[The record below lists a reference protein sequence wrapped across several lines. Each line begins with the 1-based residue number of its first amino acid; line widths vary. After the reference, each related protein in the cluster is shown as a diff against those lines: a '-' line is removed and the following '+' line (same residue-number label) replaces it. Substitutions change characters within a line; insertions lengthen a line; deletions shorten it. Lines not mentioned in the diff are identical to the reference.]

1 VIQQA
6 DPSIAHHVDNS
17 DDSTGR
23 RRLPLWALPPV
34 QWVAILVPF
43 VILGWLITGPFD
55 LTNMEEHANTWF
67 ESHRTSRLNDLTA
80 FPTHLASTEG
90 IAIVFGLAALFLVIR
105 HRWSSF
111 SLLVWALTAEL
122 SLFLVINL
130 IVGRPRPDVVALD
143 SVPRTS
149 SFPSGH
155 VAATFALYGSLAL
168 IATLHNSNRLRVFL
182 QWAFTFVAVV
192 AVAFARVYRGA
203 HHVSDVIAGA
213 ALGVVCVIV
222 AEHFAFRIA
231 EWLHDRGN
239 VAEATDFVDEVEL
252 HETGHAA

>member
-1 VIQQA
+1 M
-6 DPSIAHHVDNS
+6 
-17 DDSTGR
+17 
-23 RRLPLWALPPV
+23 PLWALPPV

-55 LTNMEEHANTWF
+55 LTNTEEHANTWF
-67 ESHRTSRLNDLTA
+67 VSHRTSRLND
-80 FPTHLASTEG
+80 LASTEG

-149 SFPSGH
+149 SFPSRGE
-155 VAATFALYGSLAL
+155 TPP
-168 IATLHNSNRLRVFL
+168 
-182 QWAFTFVAVV
+182 AVI
-192 AVAFARVYRGA
+192 GA
-203 HHVSDVIAGA
+203 QPRASPGLCAGA
-213 ALGVVCVIV
+213 VRRTDTEEPGPLGPGSSVRRPPDQSS
-222 AEHFAFRIA
+222 FA
-231 EWLHDRGN
+231 
-239 VAEATDFVDEVEL
+239 
-252 HETGHAA
+252 